1 MRHFIIGAVVLACAG
16 ALAAIAWKPSPG
28 ADAPA
33 DGPAAAEKAK
43 KEAAEK
49 AKQAALNAK
58 RFGHFNEKDRIL
70 FGSGY
75 FEDNESCL
83 VCHADFR
90 KETISAVHEENGVT
104 CADCHGDSEVHSSD
118 EFNIIRP
125 DVLWGRAEMMPF
137 CQQCH
142 PAKDHPQGKEYKA
155 FFAKWQGKRRPNG
168 HWVLKDSVCL
178 DCHGKHAIHQGGEG
192 DFKQ

>member
-1 MRHFIIGAVVLACAG
+1 VGVKVLPKLVVVAVLLVCAG
-16 ALAAIAWKPSPG
+16 LPTLTVCKPPQA
-28 ADAPA
+28 ADAGSPEA
-33 DGPAAAEKAK
+33 KATEAK
-43 KEAAEK
+43 DSAEAALK
-49 AKQAALNAK
+49 AR
-58 RFGHFNEKDRIL
+58 RFGHFNEKEPVL

-75 FEDNESCL
+75 FEDNESCF

-90 KETISAVHEENGVT
+90 KEEISAVHLENDVT

-125 DVLWGRAEMMPF
+125 DVLWGRTESVYF
-137 CQQCH
+137 CRQCH
-142 PAKDHPQGKEYKA
+142 PANEHPNGKEFKE

-168 HWVLKDSVCL
+168 RWVLKDSVCM